1 MFSKE
6 LMKEVKE
13 LDQKWLEEYK
23 KYYDGKEFKKT
34 TYSGI
39 PVKTVYTP
47 EDIAHLNYKD
57 MAMPGIYPYFRGVY
71 PLTYQAQPWVNQQA
85 TAFGLPEQTKE
96 RYSKLSQEGLA
107 GYEGREPVFFM
118 GSDMSHTLGYDSD
131 NPIAKGWVG
140 MTGAAIDTIQDYEM
154 LFDGVALDKRNITL
168 GMFDTCHI
176 ALANLIVAAE
186 RQGISPDKLHGLTLN
201 MFYRQMYME
210 IPTFS
215 PRGALRINRDF
226 IKYCSEH
233 VPHFNTVNW
242 ATYDVTEC
250 GGNAIQ
256 EIAFIF
262 AAIIAITD
270 ECIKIGLNPD
280 KYLSRFAFHVAAHI
294 DFFEVVAKM
303 RAMRRMWAKLTKER
317 YGCTNPRASKIN
329 INIKT
334 AGVSYTRQQPLNN
347 LIRGT
352 IETMAAIMGGV
363 TSLWTTAYDEALAI
377 PTEQSA
383 ILGLRTQQILLYESG
398 VASVSDPLAGSYY
411 VEWLTDKIEDEAT
424 KLLKRIEEM
433 GGWMKCMEA
442 GWFKKEVNREAIAW
456 RRGVDSGERVMVGMN
471 KFTKEQEPVPVF
483 EYPDV
488 EKISIE
494 RLKKFKAQRDTKKTM
509 ASIAALKKACVDV
522 NEDRAVGLVMPA
534 LIECVRANAT
544 LQEMMDVLKEVFG
557 WGLID

>member
-6 LMKEVKE
+6 FIKDVKDF
-13 LDQKWLEEYK
+13 DQKWLEEYK
-23 KYYDGKEFKKT
+23 KAYDDKNFEKT

-39 PVKTVYTP
+39 KVKTVYTP
-47 EDIAHLNYKD
+47 EDIQHLDYKQ
-57 MAMPGIYPYFRGVY
+57 MGMPGVYPYFRGIY
-71 PLTYQAQPWVNQQA
+71 PLAYQKQPWVSQQA
-85 TAFGLPEQTKE
+85 TALGLPEKSKE

-107 GYEGREPVFFM
+107 GYEGREPVFFT
-118 GSDMSHTLGYDSD
+118 GSDMANTLGYDSD
-131 NPIAKGWVG
+131 NPLSKGWVG
-140 MTGAAIDTIQDYEM
+140 ITGAAINTIEDYEM
-154 LFDGVALDKRNITL
+154 LFQGVALDRRNVTL

-186 RQGISPDKLHGLTLN
+186 RQGVTPDKLHGLTLN

-215 PRGALRINRDF
+215 PRGALRLNRDF
-226 IKYCSEH
+226 IKYCADH
-233 VPHFNTVNW
+233 VPYFNTVNW

-270 ECIKIGLNPD
+270 ECIKIGLDPN
-280 KYLSRFAFHVAAHI
+280 KYLSRFSFHVAAHI

-303 RAMRRMWAKLTKER
+303 RAMRRMWAKLVKER
-317 YGCTNPRASKIN
+317 YGCTHPRAAKIN

-334 AGVSYTRQQPLNN
+334 AGASYTSQQPLNN
-347 LIRGT
+347 LMRGT
-352 IETMAAIMGGV
+352 IETMAAVMGGA
-363 TSLWTTAYDEALAI
+363 TSIWTTAYDEALAN

-398 VASVSDPLAGSYY
+398 IANVSDPLAGSYY

-424 KLLKRIEEM
+424 KMLKHIEDM
-433 GGWMKCMEA
+433 GGWMKCMES

-456 RRGVDSGERVMVGMN
+456 RRAVDKGEKIVVGMN
-471 KFTKEQEPVPVF
+471 RFTGELEPVPVMKY
-483 EYPDV
+483 EDV
-488 EKISIE
+488 EKVAID
-494 RLKKFKAQRDTKKTM
+494 RLKKFKAKRDAAKVK
-509 ASIAALKKACVDV
+509 ASIVALKKACVDV
-522 NEDRAVGLVMPA
+522 NEDRGVGLVMPA
-534 LIECVRANAT
+534 LVECVRANAT